1 MWALVH
7 SVSDCLSAAYFL
19 PQGKGKEGSS
29 PFLLTAGER
38 IVAVLARAG
47 RCLQDILTDTA
58 WAGAQGQHCLRL
70 GRCTERWSFWVSSE
84 SWAGGEAK
92 LSGPSPITPQHW
104 LCYCLLPPQIH
115 CKGKEAKGQV
125 TSAGVSLGWTL
136 AGPETEN
143 LCHEARVWGLDPQ
156 CSFFCWDFQQLGGHY
171 LAGDLDRKSAA
182 KSHIIHCGVSFNLSV
197 KMLRFFF
204 LNSL

>member
-1 MWALVH
+1 MWVLVH
-7 SVSDCLSAAYFL
+7 SISGCLSAAYFL

-38 IVAVLARAG
+38 IVAVLDGAG

-58 WAGAQGQHCLRL
+58 WAGAQGQHWLEL
-70 GRCTERWSFWVSSE
+70 GRCTERWPFWVSAE

-115 CKGKEAKGQV
+115 CKRKEAKGQV
-125 TSAGVSLGWTL
+125 TLSLCRGLLGLDL
-136 AGPETEN
+136 AGPETKS
-143 LCHEARVWGLDPQ
+143 LCQEARVWGLDPP
-156 CSFFCWDFQQLGGHY
+156 LLIY
-171 LAGDLDRKSAA
+171 LLVFPATRGALP
-182 KSHIIHCGVSFNLSV
+182 HWWFG
-197 KMLRFFF
+197 
-204 LNSL
+204 